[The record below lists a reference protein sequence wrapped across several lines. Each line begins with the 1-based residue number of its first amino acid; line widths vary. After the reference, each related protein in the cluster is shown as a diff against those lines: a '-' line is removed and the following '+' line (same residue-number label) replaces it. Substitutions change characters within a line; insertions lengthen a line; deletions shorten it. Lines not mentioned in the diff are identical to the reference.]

1 VPKITLQRSYD
12 GWINLLA
19 IAAAACCHVMSDAIG
34 CFTLCSPRVSL
45 TKLDI
50 NVLLVSNFLRANQI
64 VCQSAMR
71 YVTDLQGLL
80 QLVSAVIIISINQ
93 SINRSLLYHRKIIV
107 TQRVQAKLDKLVT
120 SLSQLL

>member
-1 VPKITLQRSYD
+1 
-12 GWINLLA
+12 
-19 IAAAACCHVMSDAIG
+19 
-34 CFTLCSPRVSL
+34 
-45 TKLDI
+45 
-50 NVLLVSNFLRANQI
+50 
-64 VCQSAMR
+64 MR